1 MEDDRQKVFQE
12 LLESRLEALISNA
25 SGHLGAMVE
34 RRENHADAADIAS
47 EESSR
52 EFSLRLHEHERQ
64 TIGAIRAALR
74 RIEEG
79 EYGYCVAC
87 GEDIG
92 CLWASGCWELE
103 AEVDVLSARTA
114 EATFYALAGE
124 KILGWCGAP
133 CDGEVRTGPFL
144 QVLKAGE
151 P

>member
-1 MEDDRQKVFQE
+1 MEDDHQKVFQE
-12 LLESRLEALISNA
+12 LLESRLEALINNA

-92 CLWASGCWELE
+92 ERRLMARPMTTHCIDCKTE
-103 AEVDVLSARTA
+103 AEMRGRDA
-114 EATFYALAGE
+114 
-124 KILGWCGAP
+124 W
-133 CDGEVRTGPFL
+133 
-144 QVLKAGE
+144 
-151 P
+151 

>member
-1 MEDDRQKVFQE
+1 MEVVVEDDRQKVFQN
-12 LLESRLEALISNA
+12 LLASRLEALINNA

-34 RRENHADAADIAS
+34 RRESHADAADVAS

-79 EYGYCVAC
+79 DYGYCVAC

-92 CLWASGCWELE
+92 ERRLM
-103 AEVDVLSARTA
+103 ARPMTTHCIDCKT
-114 EATFYALAGE
+114 EGMVKLMTRIMNRRQIPRRQG
-124 KILGWCGAP
+124 P
-133 CDGEVRTGPFL
+133 C
-144 QVLKAGE
+144 
-151 P
+151 